1 MMNWVT
7 FWVNQPN
14 ERDLPVHHSVVRSVG
29 RRVVAAAAVGG
40 VCFFSL
46 SCSSSS
52 ADRAAGNAEGYGRFQ
67 VTATVEEVM
76 RSIIDPAADAV
87 WDSVVI
93 VSNENGIQTTQ
104 PETDEDWLTLR
115 RHAITLVEASNLL
128 LMDGRAVAAP
138 ESRSEL
144 PGIDLEPDEIEA
156 LLAADRTTWSA
167 LVSKLHE
174 SGIQVLNAVDTQD
187 VDALL
192 VAGDR
197 LDLACENCHATY
209 WYPGYGGRADERP

>member
-7 FWVNQPN
+7 TRVNQPN
-14 ERDLPVHHSVVRSVG
+14 EHDLPLHHSVVCTVG
-29 RRVVAAAAVGG
+29 RRVVATAAVGG
-40 VCFFSL
+40 ICFFSL
-46 SCSSSS
+46 SCSSS
-52 ADRAAGNAEGYGRFQ
+52 ADRAAENAEGYGRFQ

-93 VSNENGIQTTQ
+93 VSNESGIQTTQ

-209 WYPGYGGRADERP
+209 WYPGYGGRADEGP

>member
-1 MMNWVT
+1 MNWVT
-7 FWVNQPN
+7 FRVNQPN
-14 ERDLPVHHSVVRSVG
+14 ERDLPLHHSVVCTVG
-29 RRVVAAAAVGG
+29 RRVVATAAVGG
-40 VCFFSL
+40 ICFFSL
-46 SCSSSS
+46 SCSSS
-52 ADRAAGNAEGYGRFQ
+52 ADRAAENAEGYGRFQ

-93 VSNENGIQTTQ
+93 VSNESGIQTTQ

-209 WYPGYGGRADERP
+209 WYPGYGGRADEGP

>member
-7 FWVNQPN
+7 FRVNQPN
-14 ERDLPVHHSVVRSVG
+14 ERDLPLHHSVVCTVG
-29 RRVVAAAAVGG
+29 RRVVATAAVGG
-40 VCFFSL
+40 ICFFGL
-46 SCSSSS
+46 SCSSS
-52 ADRAAGNAEGYGRFQ
+52 ADRAAENAEGYGRFQ

-93 VSNENGIQTTQ
+93 VSNESGIQTTQ

-197 LDLACENCHATY
+197 LDLACENCHGTY
-209 WYPGYGGRADERP
+209 WYPGYGGRADEGP

>member
-7 FWVNQPN
+7 FRVNQPN
-14 ERDLPVHHSVVRSVG
+14 ERDLPLHHSVVCTVG
-29 RRVVAAAAVGG
+29 RRVVATAAVGG
-40 VCFFSL
+40 ICFFSL
-46 SCSSSS
+46 SCSSS
-52 ADRAAGNAEGYGRFQ
+52 ADRAAENAEGYGRFQ

-93 VSNENGIQTTQ
+93 VSNESGIQTTQ

-197 LDLACENCHATY
+197 LDLACENCHGTY
-209 WYPGYGGRADERP
+209 WYPGYGGRADEGP

>member
-7 FWVNQPN
+7 FRVNQPN
-14 ERDLPVHHSVVRSVG
+14 ERDLPLHHSVVCTVG
-29 RRVVAAAAVGG
+29 RRVVATAAVGG
-40 VCFFSL
+40 ICFFSL
-46 SCSSSS
+46 SCSSS
-52 ADRAAGNAEGYGRFQ
+52 ADRAAENAEGYGRFQ

-93 VSNENGIQTTQ
+93 VSNESGIQTTQ

-209 WYPGYGGRADERP
+209 WYPGYGGRADEGP